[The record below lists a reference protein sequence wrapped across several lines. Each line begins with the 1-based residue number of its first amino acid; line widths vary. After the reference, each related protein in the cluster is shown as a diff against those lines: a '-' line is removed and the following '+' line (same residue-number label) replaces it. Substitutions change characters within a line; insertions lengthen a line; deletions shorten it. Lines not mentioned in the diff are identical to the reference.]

1 MLEIILKW
9 DLKSPT
15 LVTEE
20 LIQQI
25 SQLLESVPHSVS
37 HVLGKRIYAS
47 EYGYYIVKDATL
59 KVRLATNSV
68 GSALK
73 RLLKTSLGGA
83 FPYYSSVKVFQPF
96 SECYV
101 LANENFG
108 EQPIESIQ
116 RAIEEYYFALAQHI
130 YQGKNI
136 NYALIPVVKP
146 YKRSIYKVELFGSE
160 EMIALANVVGLRV
173 GHFGLFLYDS
183 TDLNLITKLSQ
194 KIGGSKLESVH

>member
-9 DLKSPT
+9 DLKSPK

-20 LIQQI
+20 FIQQI
-25 SQLLESVPHSVS
+25 SQFLEDVPHSVS

-47 EYGYYIVKDATL
+47 EYGYYILKDATL
-59 KVRLATNSV
+59 KVRLATNSL
-68 GSALK
+68 GTALK

-83 FPYYSSVKVFQPF
+83 FPYYSSAKLFKPF
-96 SECYV
+96 GECYI

-116 RAIEEYYFALAQHI
+116 RAIEEYYFPLAQHI

-146 YKRSIYKVELFGSE
+146 YKKNIYKVELFGSE

-194 KIGGSKLESVH
+194 KIGGSRLESVH

>member
-1 MLEIILKW
+1 MLEIVLRW

-15 LVTEE
+15 LVTEG
-20 LIQQI
+20 LIQQV
-25 SQLLESVPHSVS
+25 SQLLEDVPHSVS
-37 HVLGKRIYAS
+37 HILGKRIYAS

-83 FPYYSSVKVFQPF
+83 FPYYSSAKVFKPF

-108 EQPIESIQ
+108 EQSVESIQ
-116 RAIEEYYFALAQHI
+116 KAIEEYYFPLAQQI
-130 YQGKNI
+130 YQGKPI

-146 YKRSIYKVELFGSE
+146 YKKNIYKVELFGSE
-160 EMIALANVVGLRV
+160 EMIVLANAVGLKV
-173 GHFGLFLYDS
+173 WHFGLFLYENS
-183 TDLNLITKLSQ
+183 DLNLIAKLSQ
-194 KIGGSKLESVH
+194 KIGGSRLESVH

>member
-1 MLEIILKW
+1 LLEIILKW

-25 SQLLESVPHSVS
+25 SQLLEDVPHSVS

-47 EYGYYIVKDATL
+47 EYGYYIVKGATL

-83 FPYYSSVKVFQPF
+83 FPYYSSAKLFKPF
-96 SECYV
+96 GECYI

-116 RAIEEYYFALAQHI
+116 RAIEEYYFPLAQHI

-136 NYALIPVVKP
+136 KYALIPVVKP
-146 YKRSIYKVELFGSE
+146 YKKNIYKVELFGSE

-173 GHFGLFLYDS
+173 GHFGLFLYDNS
-183 TDLNLITKLSQ
+183 DLNLITKLSQ
-194 KIGGSKLESVH
+194 KIGGSRLESVH

>member
-1 MLEIILKW
+1 MLEIVLRW

-15 LVTEE
+15 LVTDE
-20 LIQQI
+20 LIQQM
-25 SQLLESVPHSVS
+25 SRMLEDVPHSVS
-37 HVLGKRIYAS
+37 HILGKRIYAS

-83 FPYYSSVKVFQPF
+83 FPYYSSANIFKPF

-108 EQPIESIQ
+108 EQSIESIQ
-116 RAIEEYYFALAQHI
+116 KAIEEYYFPLAQQI
-130 YQGKNI
+130 YQGKLV

-146 YKRSIYKVELFGSE
+146 YKRKIYKVELFGSS
-160 EMIALANVVGLRV
+160 EMIAIVNVVGLKIER
-173 GHFGLFLYDS
+173 FDLFLYKRS
-183 TDLNLITKLSQ
+183 ELRFIRKLSE
-194 KIGGSKLESVH
+194 KFKEDKLENVH